1 MPSITSWMRLEPRS
15 RNAEMNTS
23 LQARIYDPLWLLA
36 RQWQLGEFQGE
47 DNGSPVMA
55 RWRGESAR
63 LTRYHSGAIAPNTR
77 VDAPSYDAAAC
88 RSKRWSSGRI
98 RPAADQT
105 SSRKSSG
112 WPRRPVSSSCACWN
126 AAAVARLPR
135 RVHSPISV
143 SDTDDRATCH
153 TRSRQPQLL

>member
-23 LQARIYDPLWLLA
+23 LQARIYDPLWLLG

-55 RWRGESAR
+55 RWRGEGAR

-77 VDAPSYDAAAC
+77 GNRYDGSRMPLETLAE
-88 RSKRWSSGRI
+88 RETI
-98 RPAADQT
+98 RPANHAMDRRFISFACRASQRRWVRRRFEWAQVRFAG
-105 SSRKSSG
+105 RKG
-112 WPRRPVSSSCACWN
+112 LTIRPIPF
-126 AAAVARLPR
+126 RG
-135 RVHSPISV
+135 
-143 SDTDDRATCH
+143 D
-153 TRSRQPQLL
+153 